1 MHLKTARLV
10 MLLFLAL
17 PAAAQFT
24 TVTGTVTDPNGVPY
38 AFGTITPILVTVSG
52 SGTPTLGGFPYAAP
66 TQPTGLDKNGSFVVN
81 LGDNNVIVPAGS
93 KWNFQVCSATGTVQP
108 SGGKGP
114 VCFQLAA
121 PITITGASQSITANL
136 AAVPPPALS
145 FAGAGA
151 GTVTNTGGA
160 LTANAVVLGNG
171 GSDTKVSTGI
181 TTNGVSEL
189 DVGLNGGAG
198 GVLGG
203 FGSTSGKSTL
213 TFPAVAGTNTNPIV
227 FSNVL
232 QVPAVSL
239 GGITFGAAGPSV
251 GSANASDLQF
261 AAGGS
266 NKMSINSNG
275 NIVFQNS
282 GGGWFLN
289 GGTLSFSSAS
299 PTIAGAGCGGSGA
312 SIPLANGT
320 PAFTVNVGTAP
331 TSGGCTIS
339 LPAASTDWVCNCR
352 DRTTKSTTVSS
363 CEQSNSAASTN
374 SAVLQI
380 FTDVAV
386 AAAPVANDI
395 LRVSCFAY

>member
-1 MHLKTARLV
+1 MNLKTLRLV

-24 TVTGTVTDPNGVPY
+24 TVTGTVTDPNSVPY

-93 KWNFQVCSATGTVQP
+93 KWNFQVCSAVGTVQP

-145 FAGAGA
+145 FAGSGTTINPTNNVLPKRSSASSFADSALTDNGTTVTSSEILVLPNGTLANPSLTWSNGA
-151 GTVTNTGGA
+151 GQGFRSRNANTLDYTGSTGSADVSLSSAGLFTN
-160 LTANAVVLGNG
+160 VIKLGNG
-171 GSDTKVSTGI
+171 GDVVATGVLLITGI
-181 TTNGVSEL
+181 V
-189 DVGLNGGAG
+189 
-198 GVLGG
+198 
-203 FGSTSGKSTL
+203 
-213 TFPAVAGTNTNPIV
+213 
-227 FSNVL
+227 
-232 QVPAVSL
+232 
-239 GGITFGAAGPSV
+239 
-251 GSANASDLQF
+251 
-261 AAGGS
+261 
-266 NKMSINSNG
+266 
-275 NIVFQNS
+275 
-282 GGGWFLN
+282 
-289 GGTLSFSSAS
+289 

-312 SIPLANGT
+312 SIPSANGT
-320 PAFTVNVGTAP
+320 AAFTINVGTAP
-331 TSGGCTIS
+331 TSGGCTIT
-339 LPAASTDWVCNCR
+339 LPAAATDWVCSCR

-363 CEQSNSAASTN
+363 CEQSNAAASTT